1 MSVVFPGQ
9 SECTSGFMGRDRV
22 RDLSRVMG
30 GRLRTRERQQRI
42 IPMIN
47 FTCSGSINK
56 WTVAA
61 KWNGGRNHINFPQLE
76 IWRIQSAGSNLYNR
90 MGFTL
95 ARKTIQNDN
104 QTYEFVVSP
113 PLQFES
119 GDILGIFNPRRPR
132 LGIYYVETIGP
143 PNYHTR
149 PTGEGTSPSTASF
162 TISGNTASQNDLPL
176 ITVDT
181 SELLHP

>member
-22 RDLSRVMG
+22 RDLSRVVG

-61 KWNGGRNHINFPQLE
+61 EWNGGRMHVNFPQLE
-76 IWRIQSAGSNLYNR
+76 IWRIQSAGSNVYNR
-90 MGFTL
+90 MGSTHPGG
-95 ARKTIQNDN
+95 AVENDSEI
-104 QTYEFVVSP
+104 YEFVVSP
-113 PLQFES
+113 PLQFQP
-119 GDILGIFNPRRPR
+119 GDILGIFNPHRPR

-143 PNYHTR
+143 PNYHT
-149 PTGEGTSPSTASF
+149 TNEGTSPSTASF
-162 TISGNTASQNDLPL
+162 TISNTAQNDLPL

-181 SELLHP
+181 SELLHA

>member
-1 MSVVFPGQ
+1 MLLGQ
-9 SECTSGFMGRDRV
+9 SECTSGFMSRDRV

-61 KWNGGRNHINFPQLE
+61 EWNGGRMHVNFPQLE
-76 IWRIQSAGSNLYNR
+76 IWRIQSAGSNVYNR
-90 MGFTL
+90 VGFTL
-95 ARKTIQNDN
+95 AEETTENDN
-104 QTYEFVVSP
+104 ETYEFILST
-113 PLQFES
+113 PLQFQP
-119 GDILGIFNPRRPR
+119 GDILGIFNPHRPR

-149 PTGEGTSPSTASF
+149 PTGEGTSPSSDSF

-181 SELLHP
+181 SELLNA

>member
-1 MSVVFPGQ
+1 M
-9 SECTSGFMGRDRV
+9 
-22 RDLSRVMG
+22 RDLSRVVG
-30 GRLRTRERQQRI
+30 GRLRTRDRQQRI

-61 KWNGGRNHINFPQLE
+61 EWDGRNDRINFPQLE
-76 IWRIQSAGSNLYNR
+76 IWRIQSAGSNVYNR
-90 MGFTL
+90 VRFTL
-95 ARKTIQNDN
+95 AEETTPNESKI
-104 QTYEFVVSP
+104 YEFVPSP
-113 PLQFES
+113 PLQFQR

-132 LGIYYVETIGP
+132 LGIYYVESIGP

-149 PTGEGTSPSTASF
+149 PTGDGTSPSSDSF
-162 TISGNTASQNDLPL
+162 TIRRNTDSENDLPL

-181 SELLHP
+181 SELLHA